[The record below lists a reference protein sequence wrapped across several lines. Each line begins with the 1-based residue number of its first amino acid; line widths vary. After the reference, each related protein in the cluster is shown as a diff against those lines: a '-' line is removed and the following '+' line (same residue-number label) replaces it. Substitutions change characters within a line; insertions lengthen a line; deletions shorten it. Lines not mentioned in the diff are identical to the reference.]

1 MHIPYTYLIGWSNY
15 NKYYYGVRFAKN
27 CNPND
32 LWKTYFTSSDK
43 VKKSRLEF
51 GEPDIIEVRKTFID
65 TKSARLWESKVLR
78 KMNAVSD
85 QRWLNQTD
93 ITDKFYHEG
102 PRGKFSETH
111 LKNMSIARKGRK
123 ISAEHAAALHAGRR
137 DSKNSSEHNA
147 ILSANR
153 KGHVKSAETLQKMST
168 SRKNH
173 PRCNELA
180 LKAGRAS
187 AKKRMENKEEYSKI
201 QSERM
206 KLWWAE
212 RKERLEV

>member
-1 MHIPYTYLIGWSNY
+1 MHIPYTYLIGWSNH

-27 CNPND
+27 CNPDD

-51 GEPDIIEVRKTFID
+51 GEPDIVEVRKTFVD

-111 LKNMSIARKGRK
+111 LKNMSIARRGRK

-137 DSKNSSEHNA
+137 NSKNSAEHLA

-153 KGHVKSAETLQKMST
+153 KGHVKSAETLQKMSN
-168 SRKNH
+168 SIKNH
-173 PRCNELA
+173 PNRQMINQKISA
-180 LKAGRAS
+180 
-187 AKKRMENKEEYSKI
+187 AKKGQIPWNKGQVS
-201 QSERM
+201 
-206 KLWWAE
+206 A
-212 RKERLEV
+212 